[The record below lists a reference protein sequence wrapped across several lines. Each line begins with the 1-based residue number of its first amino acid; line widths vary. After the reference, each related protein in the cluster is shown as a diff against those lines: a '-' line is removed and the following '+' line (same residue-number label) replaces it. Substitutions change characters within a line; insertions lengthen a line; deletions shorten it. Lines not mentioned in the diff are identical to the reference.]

1 MTPSL
6 HTRETREAARE
17 VKFVI
22 APDVATRVLEWSR
35 DRMAPDPHGS
45 GPAGDEYRPTTIY
58 FDTAGFDVYGRRGS
72 YGRSKYRVR
81 RYGASPTIFL
91 ERKMRTDEVLNKR
104 RTSVPIEQLPAL
116 TSTNLDDEWEG
127 LWFRKRLEARRLLP
141 VCQVS
146 YRRTARVTMGPY
158 GPIRLT
164 LDQDLRAMVATEV
177 AFHSGEGDRVLT
189 ERVILEMKFL
199 ADMPSLFKQA
209 VEEFALQPSACS
221 KYRTSLD
228 ALGGPP
234 RALAHGSEKEEER
247 WQA

>member
-1 MTPSL
+1 
-6 HTRETREAARE
+6 
-17 VKFVI
+17 
-22 APDVATRVLEWSR
+22 
-35 DRMAPDPHGS
+35 
-45 GPAGDEYRPTTIY
+45 
-58 FDTAGFDVYGRRGS
+58 
-72 YGRSKYRVR
+72 
-81 RYGASPTIFL
+81 
-91 ERKMRTDEVLNKR
+91 
-104 RTSVPIEQLPAL
+104 
-116 TSTNLDDEWEG
+116 
-127 LWFRKRLEARRLLP
+127 
-141 VCQVS
+141 
-146 YRRTARVTMGPY
+146 MGPY